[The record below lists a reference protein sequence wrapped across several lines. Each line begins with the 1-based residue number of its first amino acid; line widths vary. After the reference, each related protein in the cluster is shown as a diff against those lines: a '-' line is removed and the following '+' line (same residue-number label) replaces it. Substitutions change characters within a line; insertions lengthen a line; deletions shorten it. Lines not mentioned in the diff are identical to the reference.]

1 MPTKT
6 PKEHSSWAEMVQD
19 YRHEKV
25 SLGWKPKE
33 LPPRKVITKFQK
45 TREERVFDPI
55 LQNFRDKSTEST
67 RRETEKMFA
76 TATLNK
82 ARETRLATGQP
93 YDIINHGHLVK
104 PKQKK
109 VVKQDPET
117 LRKLQLRRSH
127 VDYNVVSNIP
137 LSKHH
142 FAHPKDRP
150 PSKEEKTSSLSVP
163 RKRDYD
169 ILSGRYLNR
178 HNARK
183 NKDVRAQKDRAAK
196 LFWQTHDFN
205 PVSCTFYDRDKEEA
219 FVRVRQAFEDTHGEV
234 QNAKLPPRIRLAEGN
249 LYNIMT
255 MEPKNKEELMHY
267 DYKNDNKFNSTKDA
281 MERDIRKRCENKY
294 DLGETRKLNRVAAK
308 RFEEMTANGFDL
320 VTGQSFYGK
329 KAKPL
334 YRPSYMQKPPTVWD
348 RVEVTKSA
356 NEKLASTLGSTLG
369 STLAMTGAM
378 SMNNTYSPSP
388 AAVQE
393 TQPLEQ
399 SRNSKNPT
407 PAPEQDVSFINIP
420 SAREEKTY
428 KEVSH
433 ELVPKLELSK
443 STGNI
448 NNQSSVKKPESST
461 SNNNKVRTGGF

>member
-1 MPTKT
+1 MKVFW
-6 PKEHSSWAEMVQD
+6 S
-19 YRHEKV
+19 V
-25 SLGWKPKE
+25 SLGP
-33 LPPRKVITKFQK
+33 LGA
-45 TREERVFDPI
+45 
-55 LQNFRDKSTEST
+55 S
-67 RRETEKMFA
+67 
-76 TATLNK
+76 
-82 ARETRLATGQP
+82 LAT
-93 YDIINHGHLVK
+93 
-104 PKQKK
+104 KQKK

-150 PSKEEKTSSLSVP
+150 PSKGEKTSSLSVP

-234 QNAKLPPRIRLAEGN
+234 QNVKLPPRIRLAEGN

-255 MEPKNKEELMHY
+255 MKPKNKEELIHY

-356 NEKLASTLGSTLG
+356 NENA
-369 STLAMTGAM
+369 
-378 SMNNTYSPSP
+378 
-388 AAVQE
+388 
-393 TQPLEQ
+393 
-399 SRNSKNPT
+399 
-407 PAPEQDVSFINIP
+407 
-420 SAREEKTY
+420 KT
-428 KEVSH
+428 
-433 ELVPKLELSK
+433 
-443 STGNI
+443 
-448 NNQSSVKKPESST
+448 
-461 SNNNKVRTGGF
+461 

>member
-55 LQNFRDKSTEST
+55 LQNFRDRSTEST

-150 PSKEEKTSSLSVP
+150 PSKGEKTSSLSVP

-219 FVRVRQAFEDTHGEV
+219 FVRVRQALRL
-234 QNAKLPPRIRLAEGN
+234 KLLR
-249 LYNIMT
+249 
-255 MEPKNKEELMHY
+255 
-267 DYKNDNKFNSTKDA
+267 S
-281 MERDIRKRCENKY
+281 
-294 DLGETRKLNRVAAK
+294 
-308 RFEEMTANGFDL
+308 
-320 VTGQSFYGK
+320 
-329 KAKPL
+329 
-334 YRPSYMQKPPTVWD
+334 
-348 RVEVTKSA
+348 
-356 NEKLASTLGSTLG
+356 
-369 STLAMTGAM
+369 
-378 SMNNTYSPSP
+378 
-388 AAVQE
+388 
-393 TQPLEQ
+393 
-399 SRNSKNPT
+399 
-407 PAPEQDVSFINIP
+407 
-420 SAREEKTY
+420 
-428 KEVSH
+428 
-433 ELVPKLELSK
+433 
-443 STGNI
+443 
-448 NNQSSVKKPESST
+448 
-461 SNNNKVRTGGF
+461 